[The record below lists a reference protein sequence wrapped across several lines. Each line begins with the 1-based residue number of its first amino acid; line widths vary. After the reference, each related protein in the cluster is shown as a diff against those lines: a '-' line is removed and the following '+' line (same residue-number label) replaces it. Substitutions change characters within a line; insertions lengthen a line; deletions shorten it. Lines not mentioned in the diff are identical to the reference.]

1 MSLGL
6 HKGWKK
12 RLVSEMKEGEGLHVL
27 DLATGTGDIA
37 ELVSK
42 RSNVTSVIGVDPS
55 KGMLEV
61 ARSRNVSKNVRYEIG
76 DAQHLDYDDQSFD
89 RILMSFGIR
98 NVPNTEK
105 ALKEIKRILKPGGEA
120 LIMEFSLPS
129 NFIVRFFYLN
139 VYLLFIGSLY
149 GLLFARD
156 VKAYLY
162 LRNTIRDFPSGHA
175 FEELLRSAGF
185 VDVKSQ
191 TLLFGGVTIY
201 TANNKM
207 LLLSH
212 D

>member
-1 MSLGL
+1 MKYSKKQSPRMFSRIAKRYDSINKWMSLGL

-105 ALKEIKRILKPGGEA
+105 ALKEIKRILKPRGEA
-120 LIMEFSLPS
+120 LGIFTAEQFYCPFFLFECLFTIHRISLW
-129 NFIVRFFYLN
+129 
-139 VYLLFIGSLY
+139 
-149 GLLFARD
+149 FAFC
-156 VKAYLY
+156 A
-162 LRNTIRDFPSGHA
+162 
-175 FEELLRSAGF
+175 
-185 VDVKSQ
+185 
-191 TLLFGGVTIY
+191 
-201 TANNKM
+201 
-207 LLLSH
+207 
-212 D
+212 